1 MLVSVVTAIY
11 NRAYIISD
19 LYNSL
24 KQQTNKDFE
33 WILVDDGSRDN
44 IDEVVEG
51 FSDIRITLLKQKN
64 SGKHIAVNYGVS
76 AAKGKYIFIVDSDD
90 VITPDAIETI
100 SDYDKK
106 YSNTFKENRIAGF
119 SFLRSFKDGK
129 INGKKPD
136 SEHISDYI
144 NERINK
150 NDGLGDKA
158 EVFLREVLIQYPF
171 PCFNNEKFLMESYIW
186 IRMAYDYKMIYTDK
200 CIYIGNYLTDGLTK
214 NILDKKAKN
223 PIGVYETFNLYLDR
237 RFSFYNRLKGSIYY
251 YCYSKVANKKL
262 KEMID
267 SCRNKNYFLMF
278 LIPSLLYY
286 VFLFKKRK

>member
-11 NRAYIISD
+11 NRAYIITD

-24 KQQTNKDFE
+24 KQQTTKDFE
-33 WILVDDGSRDN
+33 WILVDDGSCDN

-51 FSDIRITLLKQKN
+51 FSDIQITFLKQNN

-76 AAKGKYIFIVDSDD
+76 EAKGKYVFIVDSDD
-90 VITPDAIETI
+90 MITPDAIETI

-106 YSNTFKENRIAGF
+106 YSTMLEENKIAGF
-119 SFLRSFKDGK
+119 SFLREFKDGK
-129 INGKKPD
+129 VNGKKPN

-144 NERINK
+144 SERLNK

-200 CIYIGNYLTDGLTK
+200 CIYIGNYLSDGLTK
-214 NILDKKAKN
+214 NILERKAKN
-223 PIGVYETFNLYLDR
+223 PIGVYETFNLYIDR
-237 RFSFYNRLKGSIYY
+237 RFSLYNRLKGSIYY
-251 YCYSKVANKKL
+251 YCYSKTANKTL
-262 KEMID
+262 KEMVKD
-267 SCRNKNYFLMF
+267 CNNKKYFLTF
-278 LIPSLLYY
+278 LIPALLYY
-286 VFLFKKRK
+286 LLVFKKRK